1 MTTWKTSAQ
10 ISRLVII
17 LNEIPLKRMR
27 YDVVAKGYCCII
39 CFHAESITLQRS
51 AMIFDFIFG
60 IIVTYLAWD

>member
-10 ISRLVII
+10 ISRLVTI

-39 CFHAESITLQRS
+39 CFHAEQ
-51 AMIFDFIFG
+51 
-60 IIVTYLAWD
+60 